1 MSRLIVAAL
10 VLLATIGA
18 LVGAAAWN
26 RSGDVQ
32 SLELTERELW
42 LPWIG
47 WRYESNEVES
57 DLRLAIQW
65 QPRDDPQE
73 ARLWLTD
80 AKLEAMGFSTG
91 VPAGAPEAAEVYGR
105 SLPRVAWVAFE
116 FDGPAWRQMAPALAM
131 TLKSDELAQQSR
143 LVPID
148 AGPERAPLVDR
159 HRGAPVIVLPAII
172 RMRYRADPQRG
183 PSVWGVVERLALG
196 DVSVPSALRE
206 PLRQFRTR
214 DRVPFAEPV
223 PAPAPRYRVL
233 LRVGPL
239 GAWVGRVEAL
249 H

>member
-1 MSRLIVAAL
+1 VSRLIVASL

-42 LPWIG
+42 LPWTG
-47 WRYESNEVES
+47 WRDES
-57 DLRLAIQW
+57 DEAEPNLRLRIHW
-65 QPRDDPQE
+65 QPRDDPQD

-80 AKLEAMGFSTG
+80 AKLEAIGFSTG
-91 VPAGAPEAAEVYGR
+91 VPAGAPEAEEFYGR

-131 TLKSDELAQQSR
+131 TMKGEELERQSR

-159 HRGAPVIVLPAII
+159 HRGGPVIVLPAIL

-183 PSVWGVVERLALG
+183 PSVWGAVDRLAIS
-196 DVSVPSALRE
+196 DVSVPLALRA

-214 DRVPFAEPV
+214 DTAPFAAPF
-223 PAPAPRYRVL
+223 PPPAPRYRVRL
-233 LRVGPL
+233 QVGPL
-239 GAWVGRVEAL
+239 GAWAGDVK
-249 H
+249 